1 MIQKLSNQFI
11 LFIIVCLCISC
22 SGIIKTNKQGLE
34 TIKTTEYRNNL
45 NLNAPND
52 NYKVLINNDISAITA
67 IKGEDNF
74 LYKDMTY
81 FDVYTRPVMI
91 NFNDNE
97 FDNYFVTI
105 PESWVRLYVNDS
117 GVYLNYI
124 PISGE

>member
-1 MIQKLSNQFI
+1 MSKIKYILI
-11 LFIIVCLCISC
+11 LFIISLCISC
-22 SGIIKTNKQGLE
+22 AGMLKTTQQGLD
-34 TIKTTEYRNNL
+34 TVKTTEFRDNL

-52 NYKVLINNDISAITA
+52 NYKVLINNDVAAITA
-67 IKGEDNF
+67 IRGEDSF

-97 FDNYFVTI
+97 FDDYFVTI
-105 PESWVRLYVNDS
+105 PESWIRLYVNDS

-124 PISGE
+124 PISEE

>member
-1 MIQKLSNQFI
+1 MSRIKYVLI
-11 LFIIVCLCISC
+11 LFFISFCISC
-22 SGIIKTNKQGLE
+22 TGVVKTTKQGLE
-34 TIKTTEYRNNL
+34 TVKTTEFRDNL

-52 NYKVLINNDISAITA
+52 SYKVLINNDISAITA

-81 FDVYTRPVMI
+81 FDVYTRPIMI

-97 FDNYFVTI
+97 FDDYFVTI

-124 PISGE
+124 PISGD